1 MKKKIN
7 QKTKISSM
15 LTSRT
20 CNEKNSKNI
29 IEDNNKIN
37 RKQTKKVNFLIQ
49 AIMNNKIEIFITKDN
64 KDKRNI
70 KI

>member
-1 MKKKIN
+1 
-7 QKTKISSM
+7 M
-15 LTSRT
+15 LTSRN
-20 CNEKNSKNI
+20 CNEKNLKNI

-49 AIMNNKIEIFITKDN
+49 AIMNNKVEIFITKDN
-64 KDKRNI
+64 KDKHNI